1 MSDEPTKREKDL
13 DRELRDHLEL
23 DAEAK
28 MDRGIGADEAH
39 FAAQRDFGNTMLVR
53 ETTRDMWRWAS
64 VERLWQDARYGL
76 RMIRRNPGFTA
87 VAILTLALGIGANT
101 AIFSVVNAVLLR
113 PLPYPH
119 SEQIVSVFDV
129 QPGTGNTPASY
140 PEFADWRDKSQIF
153 QTLAAEANSSVT
165 LTGMSMPERLPAIR
179 VSANY
184 LDLFGAKMI
193 VGRNFRSDE
202 EPSTAPRV
210 AIISSAF
217 WKSHL
222 GGDAAIENR
231 KLVLNDSVYTI
242 VGVLS
247 ADFQPANPADIL
259 IPLRFPDATIKD
271 RGFHFL
277 NLYGRLRAGLNVVE
291 AQKQLAPLAA
301 QVEKDSSTDHSIAI
315 ASLKDDLTQGSSA
328 SLGLMFGAVGFV
340 LLIGYANVANLLL
353 ARAAGR
359 HREMAVRIALG
370 AGRWRLVSQLLTEST
385 LLGLIGGGLG
395 LIVARATLDGLLA
408 ALGPRLPRAAEISM
422 DVPVLLF
429 ALGISLLTG
438 ILFGLAPARTLL
450 RTSLTS
456 SLGEGGREGASA
468 GKKQRNMLVAGEVA
482 LTLMLLIGAG
492 LVLRSFARLLDV
504 PKGFAPDHVLTF
516 AVSLSPTRY
525 KTPEQQV
532 QFFDQFRA
540 RLAALPGVD
549 AAGFVNQL
557 PLAGGNVNGGVDI
570 EGRTFAQNSGPV
582 ADKRVA
588 SPGYFHAMHIP
599 VLRGREFTDA
609 DTSNA
614 PHVAIINESFAR
626 KYFPG
631 VDPIGQHIAFN
642 WDIDGFQQLVGI
654 VGDVKHDSLA
664 SPDNSEVYVCYTQR
678 PDAGYSFAVR
688 TKTDPTAM
696 VSSVRSTLASL
707 DSGIP
712 LTGVSGVYT
721 LDEVVASS
729 LRDQRSSVFLLG
741 SLGALALILTAV
753 GIYGVLAYSVAQ
765 QTHEL
770 GVRIALGASRA
781 NILRLVLGRGLR
793 VVAIGAAI
801 GIAGALALTR
811 LMSAMLFD
819 VEPTDP
825 FTFAG
830 VTIVLFLVALFAC
843 WIPARRAMRVDPL
856 TALRYE

>member
-76 RMIRRNPGFTA
+76 RMIRRNPGFSA

-101 AIFSVVNAVLLR
+101 AIFSVVDAVLLR

-247 ADFQPANPADIL
+247 ADFQTANPADIL

-340 LLIGYANVANLLL
+340 LLIGNTN
-353 ARAAGR
+353 
-359 HREMAVRIALG
+359 
-370 AGRWRLVSQLLTEST
+370 
-385 LLGLIGGGLG
+385 
-395 LIVARATLDGLLA
+395 
-408 ALGPRLPRAAEISM
+408 
-422 DVPVLLF
+422 
-429 ALGISLLTG
+429 
-438 ILFGLAPARTLL
+438 
-450 RTSLTS
+450 
-456 SLGEGGREGASA
+456 
-468 GKKQRNMLVAGEVA
+468 
-482 LTLMLLIGAG
+482 
-492 LVLRSFARLLDV
+492 
-504 PKGFAPDHVLTF
+504 
-516 AVSLSPTRY
+516 
-525 KTPEQQV
+525 
-532 QFFDQFRA
+532 
-540 RLAALPGVD
+540 
-549 AAGFVNQL
+549 
-557 PLAGGNVNGGVDI
+557 
-570 EGRTFAQNSGPV
+570 
-582 ADKRVA
+582 
-588 SPGYFHAMHIP
+588 
-599 VLRGREFTDA
+599 
-609 DTSNA
+609 
-614 PHVAIINESFAR
+614 
-626 KYFPG
+626 
-631 VDPIGQHIAFN
+631 
-642 WDIDGFQQLVGI
+642 
-654 VGDVKHDSLA
+654 
-664 SPDNSEVYVCYTQR
+664 
-678 PDAGYSFAVR
+678 
-688 TKTDPTAM
+688 PTA
-696 VSSVRSTLASL
+696 
-707 DSGIP
+707 P
-712 LTGVSGVYT
+712 
-721 LDEVVASS
+721 
-729 LRDQRSSVFLLG
+729 
-741 SLGALALILTAV
+741 
-753 GIYGVLAYSVAQ
+753 
-765 QTHEL
+765 
-770 GVRIALGASRA
+770 
-781 NILRLVLGRGLR
+781 NIN
-793 VVAIGAAI
+793 
-801 GIAGALALTR
+801 
-811 LMSAMLFD
+811 
-819 VEPTDP
+819 
-825 FTFAG
+825 
-830 VTIVLFLVALFAC
+830 
-843 WIPARRAMRVDPL
+843 
-856 TALRYE
+856 